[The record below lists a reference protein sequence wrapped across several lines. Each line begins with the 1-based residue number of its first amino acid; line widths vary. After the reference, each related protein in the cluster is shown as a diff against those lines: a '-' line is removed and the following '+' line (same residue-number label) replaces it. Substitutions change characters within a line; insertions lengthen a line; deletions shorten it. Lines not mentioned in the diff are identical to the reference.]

1 MRNKSR
7 ALDICQIAMGAIVI
21 TLCAWIT
28 IPTAVPFTLQT
39 LGIFTVLQL
48 FGGRKGFLSICLYIL
63 MGVIG
68 LPVFSGFA
76 GGPAVLLNVTG
87 GYLIGFLIMALVY
100 RIFTRLI
107 KNKRSLEIV
116 ALVIGLLICYVCGS
130 IWLAYIYGGPEML
143 RKAFSVGVLPFIL
156 PDIIKLVLSRT
167 IAKLVGKH
175 IRF

>member
-1 MRNKSR
+1 MVNKSK
-7 ALDICQIAMGAIVI
+7 ALDICQIAMGAIII

-76 GGPAVLLNVTG
+76 GGPAVLFNVSG
-87 GYLIGFLIMALVY
+87 GYIIGFLIMALVY
-100 RIFTRLI
+100 RLLTHLL
-107 KNKRSLEIV
+107 KLKRHLEIV
-116 ALVIGLLICYVCGS
+116 ALVIGLLSCYVCGS
-130 IWLAYIYGGPEML
+130 FWLAYIYGGPQML
-143 RKAFSVGVLPFIL
+143 LKAFSVGVLPFIL
-156 PDIIKLVLSRT
+156 PDIIKLILSCT
-167 IAKLVGKH
+167 IAKMVGKH